1 MRRSK
6 DELELAREEF
16 QRARTEFTNTL
27 NTWSREEQRQ
37 DLAYNEKLASGI
49 QNIRDLAK
57 QHVKTA
63 LDDTMSEKVCIF
75 TI

>member
-1 MRRSK
+1 
-6 DELELAREEF
+6 LAREEF
-16 QRARTEFTNTL
+16 QRARAEFTNTL

-37 DLAYNEKLASGI
+37 DLDYNHMLASGI
-49 QNIRDLAK
+49 RRIRDLAK

-63 LDDTMSEKVCIF
+63 LDDTMSEKVCSF